1 MNRPEERRETW
12 VGDGAADQLEYL
24 MRRFG
29 PQVQR
34 IAYYYLRDLYLAED
48 VAQEVFYRVYRDL
61 DKFRGESSYYT
72 WIYRITVNLCRD
84 YLRSAALRRLIPW
97 GDNQALER
105 IGGKTTAWLEAV
117 EGGEVF
123 HKVMELPLKY
133 RTVLALHYFQEM
145 STGEIARVLGIT
157 EGNVRTRLCRGRAM
171 LKRSLEEGMGHE

>member
-84 YLRSAALRRLIPW
+84 YLRSAALRRLIP
-97 GDNQALER
+97 
-105 IGGKTTAWLEAV
+105 GGQPGPGTDRWQDH
-117 EGGEVF
+117 G
-123 HKVMELPLKY
+123 
-133 RTVLALHYFQEM
+133 LAG
-145 STGEIARVLGIT
+145 SG
-157 EGNVRTRLCRGRAM
+157 RGRGGFPQGDGTAPQIPDGPGP
-171 LKRSLEEGMGHE
+171 LLLPGNDDGGDCPAPGDYRGQCTHPPLPGAGYVETVPGGGDGP

>member
-1 MNRPEERRETW
+1 MYRPEGKSQTW
-12 VGDGAADQLEYL
+12 VRDGTGAQLEYL

-34 IAYYYLRDLYLAED
+34 LAYYYLRDFYLAED
-48 VAQEVFYRVYRDL
+48 VAQEVFYRVYREL
-61 DKFRGESSYYT
+61 DKFRADSSYYT

-97 GDNQALER
+97 GDNHALER
-105 IGGKTTAWLEAV
+105 IGGETTARLETV
-117 EGGEVF
+117 EGGEIF

-157 EGNVRTRLCRGRAM
+157 EGNVRTRLCRGRAL
-171 LKRSLEEGMGHE
+171 LKRSLEEGKDDG